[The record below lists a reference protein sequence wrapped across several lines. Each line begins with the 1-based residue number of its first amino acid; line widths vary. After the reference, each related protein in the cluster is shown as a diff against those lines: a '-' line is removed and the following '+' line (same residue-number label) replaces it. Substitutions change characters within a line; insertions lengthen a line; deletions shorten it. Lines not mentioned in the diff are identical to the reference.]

1 MPTADD
7 YAAWI
12 VKNQGKKGTPE
23 FETVAQAYQMAL
35 AEEQG
40 AAPDVEKQ
48 QAREA
53 GARLP
58 ASTKATLQTL
68 RGGTLGFIDEL
79 AAAAATA
86 GTAGA
91 YGGAGYAGQPAPTM
105 RPERAGV
112 LAREAVRGA
121 TEQYEKDEPGAAMA
135 AEVGGAILTAPYTL
149 GGGAVRAG
157 MGPIRRGFEFL
168 KPVTATSAVT
178 AAGETEAEAPID
190 MMRDIAAGTA
200 EGTAYGG
207 AFGLAGKGLGM
218 VGRQIGARLPGVSE
232 PVQINEARER
242 LAQLLARDAEARQMY
257 LDDPLLPKVGPQ
269 QRADIGLGDP
279 TEVAEA
285 RLRRLGPGAPIVATG
300 QDVQRELDLL
310 ANLPGTAAARL
321 ESTARKI
328 AQGREPALVSSA
340 ERALKAQGIPFGET
354 LQTFAR
360 QKQAQAAPFYERL
373 ENATF
378 LVDEGLA
385 ALLKRSQK
393 AFSKAEE
400 LALVSGMPEAL
411 NLANLRPGDRIPF
424 TVLDNLKRALYDIE
438 ENAKG
443 EFGKATNLSRNYT
456 NLRREFT
463 NKLDAL
469 SPKDE
474 MGRSIYRQAREA
486 FQSVAQLE
494 SAMVRGSKAMKTN
507 VGELREFMDDLGPA
521 ELQAFRLG
529 AAEAIREVTGGQA
542 GQTRLL
548 NVYKEPALQARLR
561 LIFGDDFAEFNRTI
575 LQQEQLKKVERLSQQ
590 GSKTAQRLA
599 GAEDQGQ
606 FMEALDLAQA
616 AQGGGVP
623 LATRAARKFS
633 QLSMPEPTRNR
644 LAQMLLLSD
653 EPAQQELRDVRAYM
667 ERRRR
672 QQALAGQ
679 LAGRAGALT
688 AQE

>member
-1 MPTADD
+1 MAKAEQ
-7 YAAWI
+7 YAQWI
-12 VKNQGKKGTPE
+12 VANQNKKGTPE
-23 FETVAQAYQMAL
+23 FETVAAAYQEAKQSE
-35 AEEQG
+35 AG
-40 AAPDVEKQ
+40 DIAAQRKE
-48 QAREA
+48 AREA

-58 ASTKATLQTL
+58 TGVKATLQGL
-68 RGGTLGFIDEL
+68 RGATLGFIDEL
-79 AAAAATA
+79 AGAGAAA

-91 YGGAGYAGQPAPTM
+91 YGGAGYARQPAPTM
-105 RPERAGV
+105 RPEQAGV
-112 LAREAVRGA
+112 LAKEAVRGGL
-121 TEQYEKDEPGAAMA
+121 EQFETDQPGAAMA
-135 AEVGGAILTAPYTL
+135 TEVGGAILTAPFTL
-149 GGGAVRAG
+149 GGGALRAG
-157 MGPIRRGFEFL
+157 MGPIRRGLEFL

-178 AAGETEAEAPID
+178 AAGETEAEAPIN
-190 MMRDIAAGTA
+190 MMRDIATGTA

-218 VGRQIGARLPGVSE
+218 VGRQIGARVPGISE
-232 PVQINEARER
+232 PIQINEAQER
-242 LAQLLARDAEARQMY
+242 LAQLLARDAEARKMY

-310 ANLPGTAAARL
+310 ANLPGTAAAQL
-321 ESTARKI
+321 ETTAKNI
-328 AQGREPALVSSA
+328 AAGRGSALVSSA
-340 ERALKAQGIPFGET
+340 EEALKAQGLPFRAT
-354 LQTFAR
+354 LQIFAR
-360 QKQAQAAPFYERL
+360 QKQDQAAPFYARL
-373 ENATF
+373 ENVDF
-378 LVDEGLA
+378 PVDEELVS
-385 ALLKRSQK
+385 LLNRSQK
-393 AFSKAEE
+393 AFGKAEE
-400 LALVSGMPEAL
+400 LALVSGMPESL
-411 NLANLRPGDRIPF
+411 NLATLRPSDRIPF

-438 ENAKG
+438 ESAKG
-443 EFGKATNLSRNYT
+443 EFGKPSNLSRNYT

-463 NKLDAL
+463 QKLDKI

-494 SAMVRGSKAMKTN
+494 SAMVRGSEAMKTN
-507 VGELREFMDDLGPA
+507 VGELRELMDDLGPA

-529 AAEAIREVTGGQA
+529 AAQAIRDLAGGQS

-548 NVYKEPALQARLR
+548 NVYKEPALQERLR
-561 LIFGDDFAEFNRTI
+561 VIFGDDFAEFNRTI
-575 LQQEQLKKVERLSQQ
+575 LQQEQLKKVERLGQ
-590 GSKTAQRLA
+590 GSQTFRRLA
-599 GAEDQGQ
+599 GAEDQSR
-606 FMEALDLAQA
+606 FMDVMDA
-616 AQGGGVP
+616 ARATQQGGLP
-623 LATRAARKFS
+623 LVEMAGRKFS

-653 EPAQQELRDVRAYM
+653 EPAQKELADVRAYM